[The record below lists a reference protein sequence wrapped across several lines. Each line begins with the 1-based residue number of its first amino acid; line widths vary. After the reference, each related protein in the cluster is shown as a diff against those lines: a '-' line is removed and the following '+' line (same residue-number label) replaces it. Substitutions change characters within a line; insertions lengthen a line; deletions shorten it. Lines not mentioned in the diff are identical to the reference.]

1 MADKVGTK
9 INKKTQAGRDVYE
22 TPEGEMVSEKSTT
35 FKYKGQWINIPSI
48 HEGNRYDDDTLILML
63 EAGLIEPT
71 SVHKNRK
78 EAEQAARKRSD
89 SLKFNQGGTPMLEQQ
104 MELFE
109 DGGLRDEGGEVDEVS
124 GNEVPIGGT
133 KEGVRDDVPALVS
146 KGEFVFP
153 EDVTRYIGLDKLMQ
167 MRQEAKMGLKRMDA
181 MGQMGNGDEA
191 TMPDDMPFGMADLIV
206 VAGDSGEELEMA
218 EGGFV
223 TRSTTATRTQPQQQ
237 PTYTQ
242 PPVERPPEF
251 RSTRALTPTIERPA
265 RSNISFRD
273 LMADAILEFKEYRN
287 EDGQSLL
294 IAFVGGKPVYP
305 IPTGYTLY
313 NPEAVGEEPSEETE
327 TAEETNEIIK
337 RATSDKKDAGDLPK
351 SEFQLAGSWDGASLD
366 LVYKEGSKFV
376 GGAADLASGAVGVL
390 AGPIAPVVYLFT
402 KLEKRKYE
410 SKLDG
415 YIARAKEEGRQ
426 DLVEKFTAHKKA
438 LAEGGQGLIGKAINA
453 VSKIFS
459 SEEVETEIERVANE
473 VNAEPAAV
481 NRVESTLISDAVSQ
495 RIGSELSSILGDP
508 AVSKKD
514 KDMAVLL
521 STQNL
526 ATIDASGRFGNLV
539 EEAKALTGQDFDAQ
553 KLLPPTVFTPPSYAT
568 MSVGEAGRG
577 APTTQAP
584 VPDPSGPAA
593 AEATFGAPLS
603 DKTPPPVDE
612 LVFTPTPQQLQTD
625 FDTLVTPDGAVT
637 KDEVEQSLPQTYTS
651 TGAQMQASQ
660 KALEDIVPP
669 FPDPSTVPVLEPYEP
684 APITTGRGY
693 DTSLGQDTSS
703 YAVTPEQVA
712 YSTSVSKGQEDP
724 YDPRGIMPISEQVTR
739 AQPVTTQAQTEA
751 PSMDMPDAFIDPLPL
766 ARKSTAEKPFLPI
779 TTTPPLV
786 LEDVR
791 DDVRQDRIKQ
801 PPFLPQ
807 TTIEDAEAAIDTR
820 LANSAGYAGD
830 VTAAEEAYLLNK
842 NAVDLPIDVLLPPT
856 PDPRGREQLPSVEQ
870 KLSSLRPT
878 ESAAPDVSLRPKAR
892 PTVTEETTKTVT
904 TPTKKVAKKPAP
916 KPAPV
921 SNEKSTRLD
930 STNPKTSANKT
941 KHLSKKE
948 KESLKANPSLEAH
961 YTATANRRAN
971 EAAKGDTS
979 NTDAAKEKDN
989 KIVCTAMNNSYGFGS
1004 YRQAIWLSYSKDYL
1018 TKEHELGYHT
1028 LFLPLVDL
1036 AYNKDNKFVRTAL
1049 EHIARHRTAD
1059 LRASMQNKKRNTLG
1073 RVYRCILEPLVYTV
1087 GKFRIITGI

>member
-1 MADKVGTK
+1 
-9 INKKTQAGRDVYE
+9 
-22 TPEGEMVSEKSTT
+22 
-35 FKYKGQWINIPSI
+35 
-48 HEGNRYDDDTLILML
+48 
-63 EAGLIEPT
+63 
-71 SVHKNRK
+71 
-78 EAEQAARKRSD
+78 
-89 SLKFNQGGTPMLEQQ
+89 MLEQQ

-124 GNEVPIGGT
+124 GNKVPVGGT
-133 KEGVRDDVPALVS
+133 KKGVRDDVPAMVS
-146 KGEFVFP
+146 EGEFVFP

-206 VAGDSGEELEMA
+206 VAGDTGEELEMQ

-223 TRSTTATRTQPQQQ
+223 RRSTTARRTQPQQQ
-237 PTYTQ
+237 PTILPM
-242 PPVERPPEF
+242 PPAERPPEF
-251 RSTRALTPTIERPA
+251 RSTRALTPAIPRPQRSTI
-265 RSNISFRD
+265 NFKD

-287 EDGQSLL
+287 ADGQSLL
-294 IAFVGGKPVYP
+294 VAFVGGKPVYP
-305 IPTGYTLY
+305 IPAGYTLY
-313 NPEAVGEEPSEETE
+313 NPEAVGEEPSETTE

-337 RATSDKKDAGDLPK
+337 QATSGSDKKDAGDLPK

-376 GGAADLASGAVGVL
+376 GGAADLAAGAVGVL

-426 DLVEKFTAHKKA
+426 DLVEKFTAHKKS
-438 LAEGGQGLIGKAINA
+438 LAEGGQGLIGKAIDA

-459 SEEVETEIERVANE
+459 PEEVETEIERVANE
-473 VNAEPAAV
+473 VSAEPAAV
-481 NRVESTLISDAVSQ
+481 NRVESTLSSMLNDSAVSNAVSQ
-495 RIGSELSSILGDP
+495 RIGSELSSILNDP
-508 AVSKKD
+508 AVSQED
-514 KDMAVLL
+514 KSNALLL

-526 ATIDASGRFGNLV
+526 ATIDAGGRFGNLV

-553 KLLPPTVFTPPSYAT
+553 KLLPPPVPITDPRIDVSRQPVIDAPYPFPDDPPPSVL
-568 MSVGEAGRG
+568 S
-577 APTTQAP
+577 P
-584 VPDPSGPAA
+584 VPATTPVKSDP
-593 AEATFGAPLS
+593 APITVPQQIQTVDPRGDQMPS
-603 DKTPPPVDE
+603 VEQKQAIMQPPE
-612 LVFTPTPQQLQTD
+612 PTP
-625 FDTLVTPDGAVT
+625 
-637 KDEVEQSLPQTYTS
+637 PQTYTS

-660 KALEDIVPP
+660 KALEDIAPTLP
-669 FPDPSTVPVLEPYEP
+669 EDTSTIPVLEPPVP

-751 PSMDMPDAFIDPLPL
+751 PSMDMPMPDAFVKPLPI
-766 ARKSTAEKPFLPI
+766 ARKEKAVFPV

-791 DDVRQDRIKQ
+791 DDVRQDSIKQ

-807 TTIEDAEAAIDTR
+807 TTIEDAKAAMDAR
-820 LANSAGYAGD
+820 FANLPPSAGYAGD
-830 VTAAEEAYLLNK
+830 LLAAEDAYLLSRGGI
-842 NAVDLPIDVLLPPT
+842 DPSQMPIDVLLPPT

-878 ESAAPDVSLRPKAR
+878 ESAAPDESIRPKAR
-892 PTVTEETTKTVT
+892 PAVTQETTETVT
-904 TPTKKVAKKPAP
+904 TPTKTVTKKPKPEP
-916 KPAPV
+916 KPEPV
-921 SNEKSTRLD
+921 RDQKATRLD
-930 STNPKTSANKT
+930 STNPNTSTNIT
-941 KHLSKKE
+941 NHLSETE
-948 KESLKANPSLEAH
+948 KTSLKANPSLAAH

-971 EAAKGDTS
+971 EASRGDTS

-989 KIVCTAMNNSYGFGS
+989 KIVCTAMNNAYGFGS

-1018 TKEHELGYHT
+1018 TKEHEIGYHT

-1036 AYNKDNKFVRTAL
+1036 AYNKNNKFVRTVL

-1073 RVYRCILEPLVYTV
+1073 RIYRCVLEPLVYTI